1 MKARIPKSWDKLPY
15 KQRERL
21 TEYMKE
27 VAFEAAQ
34 TQLNNDMKPVVEAY
48 IKMACIV
55 LHDAFGFG
63 EKRLRMFVGNHRRLF
78 AKQYKLVADHK
89 QDEWLN
95 KRMAEIFH
103 KDGFPQEFLDDLV
116 GKVEV
121 VDK

>member
-1 MKARIPKSWDKLPY
+1 MKARIPKSWDNLPY

-78 AKQYKLVADHK
+78 AKQYKLVAEHK

>member
-1 MKARIPKSWDKLPY
+1 MKARIPKSWDNLPY
-15 KQRERL
+15 KQKERL

-78 AKQYKLVADHK
+78 AKQYKLVAEHK

-116 GKVEV
+116 GN
-121 VDK
+121 